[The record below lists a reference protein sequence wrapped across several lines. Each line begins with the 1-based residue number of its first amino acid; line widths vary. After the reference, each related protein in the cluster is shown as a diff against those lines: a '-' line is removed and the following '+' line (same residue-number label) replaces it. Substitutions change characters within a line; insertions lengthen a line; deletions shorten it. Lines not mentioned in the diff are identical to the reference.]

1 MLLIGNIYLVT
12 SQHSNRNS
20 VAKELVTVTKC
31 EAHAAC
37 ELTP

>member
-1 MLLIGNIYLVT
+1 MLLIGNIYLAT
-12 SQHSNRNS
+12 SQYS